1 MIDSTLKNAKILIVD
16 DKEANID
23 ILEGLLEETG
33 YRNVQSTTDP
43 RMVVDLFKSFNPD
56 LILLDLMMP
65 YLSGFEVMAEIH
77 SIAPPQSYLPIL
89 ILTADITPEAKLR
102 SLSYGA
108 KDFLS
113 KPFDLSEVRLRINN
127 LIETRYL
134 HQQLENQNQIL
145 EEKVKARTF
154 DLELSNRNLDNANK
168 ELALLDKSKSD
179 FLKLISHELRTPL
192 NGILG
197 FTNILKD
204 KIDSPELVEYLHY
217 IDESAKRLEQF
228 SYQAL
233 LITQL
238 KAGKFKIQNE
248 NIPLDALYHKTTAH
262 IQEKIDKKT
271 ISVHLKQDT
280 SLDFIKGDEGLITIC
295 FQQLL
300 DNSVKYSP
308 VGGDVLIRVFT
319 DKQSTVCEFIDNGA
333 GFPPKILENPFLP
346 FVNAEKHIDKNSGLN
361 LLLLKLI
368 MDAHQGQIEIFNN
381 QQKGATVSLTFRNQ
395 Q

>member
-248 NIPLDALYHKTTAH
+248 NVRLDALLSKTTSH
-262 IQEKIDKKT
+262 LKEKIDKKNIT
-271 ISVHLKQDT
+271 IKFQPLTTFH
-280 SLDFIKGDEGLITIC
+280 FIKGDEELITIC
-295 FQQLL
+295 FQSLVE
-300 DNSVKYSP
+300 NSVKYSS
-308 VGGDVLIRVFT
+308 VGGDVVIRVFA
-319 DKQSTVCEFIDNGA
+319 DEQSTVCEFIDNGA

-346 FVNAEKHIDKNSGLN
+346 FVNAEKHIDKNTGLN
-361 LLLLKLI
+361 LLLVKLI
-368 MDAHQGQIEIFNN
+368 MDAHQGQIEISNN
-381 QQKGATVSLTFRNQ
+381 QQKGATVRLTFSNQ

>member
-1 MIDSTLKNAKILIVD
+1 MIDTTLKNAKILIVD

-23 ILEGLLEETG
+23 ILEGLLEATG

-43 RMVVDLFKSFNPD
+43 RRVVDLFKSFNPD

-77 SIAPPQSYLPIL
+77 TISPPQSYLPIL

-102 SLSYGA
+102 SLSSGA

-127 LIETRYL
+127 LLETRYL
-134 HQQLENQNQIL
+134 HQQLENQNLIL
-145 EEKVKARTF
+145 DEKVKARTF
-154 DLELSNRNLDNANK
+154 DLELSNRTLDLANK
-168 ELALLDKSKSD
+168 ELAVLDNAKSD

-197 FTNILKD
+197 FTNFLIN
-204 KIDSPELVEYLHY
+204 KIDSPELVEYLQY
-217 IDESAKRLEQF
+217 LDESAKRLEQF

-238 KAGKFKIQNE
+238 KAGKFKIQKE
-248 NIPLDALYHKTTAH
+248 KIPLVALYNKTTAH

-271 ISVHLKQDT
+271 ITVHYEHDMPF
-280 SLDFIKGDEGLITIC
+280 DFIKGDEKLITIC
-295 FQQLL
+295 FQHLF

-308 VGGDVLIRVFT
+308 IGGDVIISVFS
-319 DKQSTVCEFIDNGA
+319 DEQSTVCEFVDHGA
-333 GFPPKILENPFLP
+333 GFTSKVLDNPFLP
-346 FVNAEKHIDKNSGLN
+346 FVNAEKHIDKNTGLN
-361 LLLLKLI
+361 LLLVKLI
-368 MDAHQGQIEIFNN
+368 MDAHNGKIEIFNN
-381 QQKGATVSLTFRNQ
+381 RDKGATVRLTFSNQ
-395 Q
+395 R